1 MTIEK
6 QEWTWP
12 DFREPEL
19 INRLL
24 LDDDGFLG
32 LWLAMAAS
40 MPPRAFDEHSFKVGS
55 GYPWARPG
63 GSFVLDEGDGRLL
76 SELAPDRQAEIIE
89 EFSGT
94 RSGRTPMLAIG
105 SNASPEGL
113 WRKFAHFE
121 NAADRTLL
129 AITGRLCG
137 FDVGASAEL
146 AFYGALPATIF
157 ASPGTEASV
166 TALWLTHRQLTQLAW
181 AEVPYRLGCLEA
193 EFRFEETVDT
203 GGQNSFDRSL
213 VFVNRFGTFSPEGAP
228 LALEAI
234 PATGRRTVAA
244 DQVELLTMVARMT
257 FGPESGAMDLVRK
270 AFEEPGT
277 TIPAVTE
284 VLSRNSIPFESGRW
298 TPFPTPEKTTGSDRA
313 GLHD

>member
-1 MTIEK
+1 MTDET
-6 QEWTWP
+6 QDWSWP
-12 DFREPEL
+12 DFNEPEL
-19 INRLL
+19 TGRLL
-24 LDDDGFLG
+24 LDDDDFLE
-32 LWLAMAAS
+32 LWSAIAAS
-40 MPPRAFDEHSFKVGS
+40 LPPRDFDEQVFNIGS

-63 GSFVLDEGDGRLL
+63 GSFILGDGEGRLL
-76 SELAPDRQAEIIE
+76 AELAPDQQAGIIE
-89 EFSGT
+89 QFSGEG
-94 RSGRTPMLAIG
+94 SARTPMLAIG

-121 NAADRTLL
+121 DAADRTLL

-157 ASPGTEASV
+157 PSPGTEVSV

-193 EFRFEETVDT
+193 DFRFEESVET
-203 GGQNSFDRSL
+203 GGKKGFDRSL
-213 VFVNRFGTFSPEGAP
+213 VFVNRFGVFSPEGSP

-234 PATGRRTVAA
+234 PATGRHAA
-244 DQVELLTMVARMT
+244 AAGQVELLDMVARMT
-257 FGPESGAMDLVRK
+257 FGPDSGAVDLVRR

-277 TIPAVTE
+277 TGPAVSE
-284 VLSRNSIPFESGRW
+284 VLGLNSIPFESERW
-298 TPFPTPEKTTGSDRA
+298 TPFPAPEETGSDRA
-313 GLHD
+313 AGHH